1 MSKFVVGL
9 GFGGDRE
16 YTINGVKYI
25 VGARFEKQGAS
36 LNHRIGRCIESSII
50 HLPTEDEQDM
60 IEAENV
66 CSAARE
72 ED

>member
-1 MSKFVVGL
+1 MNKFIVGL

-25 VGARFEKQGAS
+25 VGARFEKQGSS
-36 LNHRIGRCIESSII
+36 LNHRIGRCIESNII
-50 HLPTEDEQDM
+50 HLPIEPEPST

-66 CSAARE
+66 CSAAGE